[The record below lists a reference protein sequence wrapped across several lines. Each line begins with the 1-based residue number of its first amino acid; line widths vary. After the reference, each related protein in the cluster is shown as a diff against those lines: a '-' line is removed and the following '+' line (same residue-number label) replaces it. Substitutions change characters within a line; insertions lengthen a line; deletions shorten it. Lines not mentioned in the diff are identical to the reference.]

1 MSYLSKHMTPLGFK
15 FHGDNGPGDKIK
27 EKLEKAKAALKA
39 KKDQVKSN
47 KEKKNE
53 PKVFGTN
60 MTQAEFDARN
70 KKAAEGFVKKGM
82 K

>member
-39 KKDQVKSN
+39 KTEKIGEKINEVKEEVKSN
-47 KEKKNE
+47 KEEKNKSQE
-53 PKVFGTN
+53 AYDRMK
-60 MTQAEFDARN
+60 E
-70 KKAAEGFVKKGM
+70 KGLL
-82 K
+82 KYGK